1 MGFTAIKEKA
11 SALFNEAS
19 FISQIRNKRDYE
31 RAMALMDE
39 LIEDYDNQKALI
51 DVLSG
56 SIARWENTSP
66 EFNAFNDRIEKLD
79 GGNRDAESHHGA
91 TSPGGCRPAGDWQQI
106 AGVQN
111 ITRRSPSDARS
122 HRGIESTIWYKS
134 RVVFSGES
142 RPGQLR
148 KALLQ

>member
-66 EFNAFNDRIEKLD
+66 EFNAFNDRIKKLD
-79 GGNRDAESHHGA
+79 GGIATLKVIMEQHHLGVADLPEIGSKSLVSRILRGDRRLTRDHIEALSQRFGINPALFFQANR
-91 TSPGGCRPAGDWQQI
+91 
-106 AGVQN
+106 
-111 ITRRSPSDARS
+111 
-122 HRGIESTIWYKS
+122 
-134 RVVFSGES
+134 
-142 RPGQLR
+142 GQDN
-148 KALLQ
+148 